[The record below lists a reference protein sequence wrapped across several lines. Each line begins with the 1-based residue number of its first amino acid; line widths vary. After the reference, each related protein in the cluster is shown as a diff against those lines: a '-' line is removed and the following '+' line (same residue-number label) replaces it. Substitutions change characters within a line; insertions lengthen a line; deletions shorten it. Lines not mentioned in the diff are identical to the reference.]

1 MTCLCAHQT
10 RPAAVQRRLRR
21 HRQALAGQQFPPAN
35 STIATASR
43 SRPMRGLAPYD
54 RRGQLVSLLI
64 EFDKASVFTMGAG
77 A

>member
-1 MTCLCAHQT
+1 
-10 RPAAVQRRLRR
+10 
-21 HRQALAGQQFPPAN
+21 
-35 STIATASR
+35 
-43 SRPMRGLAPYD
+43 MRGLAPYD